1 MRSAE
6 LWKSRFFRWW
16 RKTNSGSGQAPK
28 QFRPDLTINRNHGW
42 TSLEL
47 LLVNNTAMTIWVE
60 EALVTLIDLD
70 TSWQT
75 SIPTGRAKQ
84 EIRQNI
90 RAHESLQ
97 LSLAQTIYDAG
108 GRPQGSYSCL
118 ISVNVWCR
126 VGDEWFHKA
135 LDTFQVKMAGL
146 KPRSLRRLRWYD
158 NRIRARYRQS

>member
-16 RKTNSGSGQAPK
+16 RKTNSGSGQAAKKFTPN
-28 QFRPDLTINRNHGW
+28 LTLNRNHGW

-47 LLVNNTAMTIWVE
+47 LLVNNTSMTVWVE

-75 SIPTGRAKQ
+75 AIPTGRAKLTV
-84 EIRQNI
+84 RQNI
-90 RAHESLQ
+90 RAGESLE
-97 LSLAQTIYDAG
+97 LSLAQTIYEAG
-108 GRPQGSYSCL
+108 GRPQGGYSCL
-118 ISVNVWCR
+118 ISSNVWYR
-126 VGDEWFHKA
+126 VGDESFHKI
-135 LDTFQVKMAGL
+135 LGTFQVKMTGL
-146 KPRSLRRLRWYD
+146 KPRSLQRLRWYD

>member
-1 MRSAE
+1 MGSAE

-47 LLVNNTAMTIWVE
+47 LLVNNTSMTIWVE
-60 EALVTLIDLD
+60 EALVTMIDLD

-75 SIPTGRAKQ
+75 SIPTGRATLAV
-84 EIRQNI
+84 RQNI
-90 RAHESLQ
+90 RAGESLE
-97 LSLAQTIYDAG
+97 LSLAQTIYEAG
-108 GRPQGSYSCL
+108 GRPQGGYSCL
-118 ISVNVWCR
+118 ISANVWYR
-126 VGDEWFHKA
+126 VGDECFHKI
-135 LDTFQVKMAGL
+135 LDTFQVKMTGL

-158 NRIRARYRQS
+158 RIRARYRQS